1 MDQEWAE
8 GGILRGGRS
17 VYRRSRGREEPVE
30 TIITLGPVSKA
41 KADRHA
47 QDVLPIIDD
56 IRAGGIST
64 LEGIAAELNAR
75 GILTAQD
82 AQWYPTTVRN
92 LLARSDRLL

>member
-8 GGILRGGRS
+8 GGILIGRRS
-17 VYRRSRGREEPVE
+17 VYRRSRARASIRGREG
-30 TIITLGPVSKA
+30 T

-64 LEGIAAELNAR
+64 LKGIAGELNAR